1 MKTHLYL
8 PLLLVTATFALCSC
22 ASDPYADGRPAPGT
36 VGSTNSKTSINNTP
50 QVNPNP
56 NPEPASNPPGPQSD
70 RRTVVTY

>member
-8 PLLLVTATFALCSC
+8 PLLIAGAAFTLCSC
-22 ASDPYADGRPAPGT
+22 ANDPYADNRPAPGT
-36 VGSTNSKTSINNTP
+36 VGATSSKNSMNNTP

-70 RRTVVTY
+70 RRPVTTY